1 MPGRPA
7 ARACQ
12 NSPQLWP
19 SAEITPAPVTTTR
32 CCMSGLCGRLAP
44 LATFDQFRDSIHNIA
59 HGSDTL
65 RCVVRNIYVELVF
78 HREKNVDPVQR
89 INAQLFESAV
99 GRNLLLGKM
108 LGGGN
113 DSSDALG
120 QFRVGHRMSVTFSK

>member
-1 MPGRPA
+1 
-7 ARACQ
+7 
-12 NSPQLWP
+12 
-19 SAEITPAPVTTTR
+19 
-32 CCMSGLCGRLAP
+32 MSGPYGLAFVAAFEQ
-44 LATFDQFRDSIHNIA
+44 LRDSIHDIA
-59 HGSDTL
+59 HGSDIL
-65 RCVVRNIYVELVF
+65 RGVVGNIYVELVF

-120 QFRVGHRMSVTFSK
+120 QFRVGPRMSVTFSK